1 MDPFL
6 GEIRA
11 VGFNFAPRG
20 WALCQGQLLP
30 INQNTAL
37 YSLLGNTYGGDGRT
51 SFALPDLRGRL
62 VVSPG
67 QGPGRSNYALGQVSG
82 TETVGLL
89 SQHVPAHTHSLTGVA
104 VRVNGGT
111 ANVTSPAGTL
121 LAATEELHYSGSA
134 SVQMAPDIINGTAQV
149 VGNNAGHSNLMPYL
163 ALSYVIALE
172 GIFPIR
178 P

>member
-1 MDPFL
+1 MDPFV

-30 INQNTAL
+30 IAQNTAL
-37 YSLLGNTYGGDGRT
+37 FSLLGTTYGGDGRT
-51 SFALPDLRGRL
+51 TFALPDLRSRL

-67 QGPGRSNYALGQVSG
+67 QGPGRSNYTLGQASG

-89 SQHVPAHTHSLTGVA
+89 SQHVPAHTHGLTGVA

-111 ANVTSPAGTL
+111 ANVASPAGTL
-121 LAATEELHYSGSA
+121 LAATEELHYSSGS
-134 SVQMAPDIINGTAQV
+134 SVEMATGIINGTAQV
-149 VGNNAGHSNLMPYL
+149 VGGNAGHPNLMPYL
-163 ALSYVIALE
+163 AMSYVIALQ
-172 GIFPIR
+172 GIFPSR